1 MALNTPIHT
10 NEQSIDRVLG
20 ARVPVL
26 LVFRRRACPPCEQL
40 DPALDRLAAAYAGR
54 ALIAKVDAQD
64 NPGLVRRYGVTRLP
78 GLVFIKDGQPV
89 AQASGAADEAALRAW
104 LEHLVQGA
112 PRPPLPAWPSIPLA
126 EPAPSPSPRP
136 ASPSPPPAAAAGAGD
151 APLVLSDATFDH
163 LVATSA
169 RPVLV
174 DFWAP
179 WCGPCRIVAPTV
191 EQLAR
196 EFAGRAVVGKLNIDE
211 NPRTAQRYGIMSIP
225 ALLIFKGGQVVE
237 RLVGAQPAPVL
248 RQALAKH
255 AAPAGATA
263 AS

>member
-10 NEQSIDRVLG
+10 NEQSIDRVLRAG
-20 ARVPVL
+20 VPVL
-26 LVFRRRACPPCEQL
+26 LVFRLRACPPCEQL

-64 NPGLVRRYGVTRLP
+64 NPGLIRRYGVTRLP
-78 GLVFIKDGQPV
+78 GLVFIKDGEPV

-112 PRPPLPAWPSIPLA
+112 PRPPLPAGPSIPLA
-126 EPAPSPSPRP
+126 EPAPAARP
-136 ASPSPPPAAAAGAGD
+136 ASPSPPPAAATGAGD
-151 APLVLSDATFDH
+151 TPLVLSDASFDQ

-179 WCGPCRIVAPTV
+179 WCGPCRIVARTV
-191 EQLAR
+191 DQLAR
-196 EFAGRAVVGKLNIDE
+196 EFAERAVVGKLNIDE

-255 AAPAGATA
+255 AAPAVATT